1 MEHVAAKL
9 KAEEGLNSRVVWQ
22 TNLPPDLSVFSAVVV
37 YIHLRLNEPAEKAF
51 VAYSQAGGKLVVLH
65 HSISSGKR
73 KNRQWFNFLG
83 VALTEGDVNT
93 GGYKWIEG
101 ITQQIVNLAPD
112 HYITTHKVNYPE
124 QIGFKTDADTAERTL
139 PGFTLRES
147 EVYLNHTLADNQN
160 RTHLLG
166 FKYTDKNTGRTY
178 MQSMPDG
185 SSRRAMA
192 GSFICNRATIF
203 TTSRIHASSALW
215 STRWFGNLRRG
226 PEDILLRIR
235 QAQKSPCHSA
245 RNRYIQSGMGANG
258 QPDTPTRH
266 RCLRLAICLPPI
278 PGHDALRFHS

>member
-1 MEHVAAKL
+1 MRNFWFILLALLLPGPTAATGEVLIVADEFPAMEHVAAKL

-51 VAYSQAGGKLVVLH
+51 VAYAQAGGKLVVLH

-166 FKYTDKNTGRTY
+166 FKFTDKNTGRTY
-178 MQSMPDG
+178 MQSH
-185 SSRRAMA
+185 A
-192 GSFICNRATIF
+192 GWIKPS
-203 TTSRIHASSALW
+203 
-215 STRWFGNLRRG
+215 GNGWIVYL
-226 PEDILLRIR
+226 
-235 QAQKSPCHSA
+235 Q
-245 RNRYIQSGMGANG
+245 
-258 QPDTPTRH
+258 
-266 RCLRLAICLPPI
+266 
-278 PGHDALRFHS
+278 PGHDLHDLTNPCFERIVVNAVVWKP